1 MLDEP
6 VRSRFTPLVRPAARR
21 LAGWGVTANHVTVAS
36 FVVAIAGAGVLAFG
50 HPFVGL
56 ALWLLS
62 RIGDGLDGVV
72 AREGHSSSPFGGY
85 LDITLDMA
93 AYAGMILG
101 FAALHPDHM
110 FAWLAV
116 LTGYIV
122 VITTTLALS
131 DSARAAN
138 HQVSATNRTFQF
150 TVGLTEAG
158 ETNVMYMLWVLF
170 PQAIGWLVW
179 VWVAALAVTCV
190 QRTMLA
196 WKVLGARGIDGREG
210 TEGSEGAER

>member
-6 VRSRFTPLVRPAARR
+6 FRARFAPVVRPFASALAR
-21 LAGWGVTANHVTVAS
+21 AGVAPNHVTVVS
-36 FVVAIAGAGVLAFG
+36 FLVAVLAAWAIASGRPYA
-50 HPFVGL
+50 GL
-56 ALWLLS
+56 ALWIGS
-62 RIGDGLDGVV
+62 RLGDGLDGAV
-72 AREGHSSSPFGGY
+72 ARETQRSSPFGGY

-93 AYAGMILG
+93 AYAAIVIA
-101 FAALHPDHM
+101 FAIIHPAHSV
-110 FAWLAV
+110 AWLAV

-138 HQVSATNRTFQF
+138 RTVSGTNRTFQF

-158 ETNVMYMLWVLF
+158 ETNVMYALWIVF
-170 PQAIGWLVW
+170 PQHVWWLVW

-190 QRTMLA
+190 QRTYLA
-196 WKVLGARGIDGREG
+196 WRVLR
-210 TEGSEGAER
+210 

>member
-6 VRSRFTPLVRPAARR
+6 FRARFAPLVRPAARR
-21 LAGWGVTANHVTVAS
+21 LAGAGVTANHVTVVS
-36 FVVAIAGAGVLAFG
+36 FVIAIAGAAMLASG
-50 HPFVGL
+50 RPLTGL
-56 ALWLLS
+56 ALWIVS
-62 RIGDGLDGVV
+62 RVGDGLDGVV
-72 AREGHSSSPFGGY
+72 AREAKSSSPFGGY

-101 FAALHPDHM
+101 FATLHPDRM

-116 LTGYIV
+116 LAGYIV

-138 HQVSATNRTFQF
+138 REVSTTNRTFQF
-150 TVGLTEAG
+150 TAGLTEAG
-158 ETNVMYMLWVLF
+158 ETNVMYTLWVLF
-170 PQAIGWLVW
+170 PQQVGWLVW
-179 VWVAALAVTCV
+179 LWVGALAITCL

-196 WKVLGARGIDGREG
+196 QKVLGSRGIEGR
-210 TEGSEGAER
+210 EGSEGAEE

>member
-6 VRSRFTPLVRPAARR
+6 FRVRFAPLVRPAARR
-21 LAGWGVTANHVTVAS
+21 LAGAGVTANHVTVAS
-36 FVVAIAGAGVLAFG
+36 FVIAIAGAVILASGRPWLGLVLWI
-50 HPFVGL
+50 V
-56 ALWLLS
+56 S

-72 AREGHSSSPFGGY
+72 AREAHTSSPFGGY

-101 FAALHPDHM
+101 FAALHPDHR

-131 DSARAAN
+131 DGARAAN
-138 HQVSATNRTFQF
+138 RRVSATNRTFQF
-150 TVGLTEAG
+150 TSGLTEAG
-158 ETNVMYMLWVLF
+158 ETNIMYTLWVLF
-170 PQAIGWLVW
+170 PQHVGWLAW
-179 VWVAALAVTCV
+179 VWVGALAVTCV

-196 WKVLGARGIDGREG
+196 SKVLGARG
-210 TEGSEGAER
+210 SEGAEGREGAEGSSS